1 MKRKSFISLM
11 AVLAA
16 AGALSACGGSS
27 STAAGAADSASSAA
41 SGQPADRLEAARQ
54 RGTLIV
60 ALEGAWSPWCYHDDT
75 DTLVGYDVE
84 VSRAI
89 AEYLG
94 LEPEYVEGEWDGL
107 FAGLEAGR
115 YDIVCNG
122 VEVTEE
128 RAKSYDF
135 SEPYAYIHTAL
146 AVREDNTDITSFED
160 LAGKTVGVQLGTT
173 GDLLMSEEVGE
184 GEDKLGIAGV
194 EQYNKAADAV
204 QALLTNKIDAVCIDD
219 QVAKNFVAANPDELT
234 TLDTAFAEESY
245 AIAVSKD
252 NPDLTEQLNGAIA
265 ELKEDGTLDAILDK
279 YIAKVEG
286 AEGYVSPEGTEYPNG
301 TLVMATNATFDPYEY
316 IENGEIV
323 GIDAEF
329 AKALCDKLGYDLH
342 IEDME
347 FDSIIAAVNSGKA
360 DFGMAGMTV
369 TPERQEQIDFTDT
382 YCTAAQ
388 SIIVLK

>member
-1 MKRKSFISLM
+1 MNKITRRSF
-11 AVLAA
+11 LAA
-16 AGALSACGGSS
+16 AGLSAALVLTACSSTSS
-27 STAAGAADSASSAA
+27 STAASASSTASSAA
-41 SGQPADRLEAARQ
+41 SAAGSEASTQAIQ
-54 RGTLIV
+54 
-60 ALEGAWSPWCYHDDT
+60 AL
-75 DTLVGYDVE
+75 
-84 VSRAI
+84 
-89 AEYLG
+89 
-94 LEPEYVEGEWDGL
+94 
-107 FAGLEAGR
+107 
-115 YDIVCNG
+115 
-122 VEVTEE
+122 
-128 RAKSYDF
+128 
-135 SEPYAYIHTAL
+135 
-146 AVREDNTDITSFED
+146 ED

-265 ELKEDGTLDAILDK
+265 ELMEDGTLDAILDK

-301 TLVMATNATFDPYEY
+301 TLVMATNAAFDPYEY

>member
-1 MKRKSFISLM
+1 MKMINRRSF
-11 AVLAA
+11 LAA
-16 AGALSACGGSS
+16 AGLSAAAMALTACGSSS
-27 STAAGAADSASSAA
+27 STASSAA
-41 SGQPADRLEAARQ
+41 PAASGAASEAAGSEASTQ
-54 RGTLIV
+54 
-60 ALEGAWSPWCYHDDT
+60 
-75 DTLVGYDVE
+75 
-84 VSRAI
+84 AI
-89 AEYLG
+89 QSL
-94 LEPEYVEGEWDGL
+94 
-107 FAGLEAGR
+107 
-115 YDIVCNG
+115 
-122 VEVTEE
+122 
-128 RAKSYDF
+128 
-135 SEPYAYIHTAL
+135 
-146 AVREDNTDITSFED
+146 ED
-160 LAGKTVGVQLGTT
+160 LNGKSVGVQLGTT
-173 GDLLMSEEVGE
+173 GDLMMTEEIENAE
-184 GEDKLGIAGV
+184 GLNLASV
-194 EQYNKAADAV
+194 ERYNKAADAV

-219 QVAKNFVAANPDELT
+219 QVAKNFIAANPDTLT
-234 TLDTAFAEESY
+234 MLDTAYSEESY

-252 NPDLTEQLNGAIA
+252 RPELTEALNAAIA
-265 ELKEDGTLDAILDK
+265 ELKEDGTLDAILNK
-279 YIAKVEG
+279 YIAKEEG
-286 AEGYVSPEGTEYPNG
+286 ATGYVSPEGTEYPNG

>member
-1 MKRKSFISLM
+1 MKKITRRSF
-11 AVLAA
+11 LAA
-16 AGALSACGGSS
+16 AGLSAALALTACSSTSS
-27 STAAGAADSASSAA
+27 STAASSTAASEAASEAASSEA
-41 SGQPADRLEAARQ
+41 STQAIQ
-54 RGTLIV
+54 TL
-60 ALEGAWSPWCYHDDT
+60 DD
-75 DTLVGYDVE
+75 L
-84 VSRAI
+84 
-89 AEYLG
+89 
-94 LEPEYVEGEWDGL
+94 
-107 FAGLEAGR
+107 
-115 YDIVCNG
+115 N
-122 VEVTEE
+122 
-128 RAKSYDF
+128 
-135 SEPYAYIHTAL
+135 
-146 AVREDNTDITSFED
+146 
-160 LAGKTVGVQLGTT
+160 GKTVGVQLGTT

-219 QVAKNFVAANPDELT
+219 QVAKNFVAANPDELVM
-234 TLDTAFAEESY
+234 LDTAYAEESY

-252 NPDLTEQLNGAIA
+252 NPELTEALNGAIA
-265 ELKEDGTLDAILDK
+265 ELKEDGTLDAILNK
-279 YIAKVEG
+279 YIAKEEG
-286 AEGYVSPEGTEYPNG
+286 ATGYVTPEGTEYPNG

-316 IENGEIV
+316 IENGEVV

-329 AKALCDKLGYDLH
+329 AKALCDKLGYDLE

-388 SIIVLK
+388 NIIVLK

>member
-1 MKRKSFISLM
+1 MKKITRRSF
-11 AVLAA
+11 LAA
-16 AGALSACGGSS
+16 VGLSAALALTACSSTSS
-27 STAAGAADSASSAA
+27 STAASASSTASSAA
-41 SGQPADRLEAARQ
+41 STAASEASTQAIQ
-54 RGTLIV
+54 TL
-60 ALEGAWSPWCYHDDT
+60 DD
-75 DTLVGYDVE
+75 L
-84 VSRAI
+84 
-89 AEYLG
+89 
-94 LEPEYVEGEWDGL
+94 
-107 FAGLEAGR
+107 
-115 YDIVCNG
+115 N
-122 VEVTEE
+122 
-128 RAKSYDF
+128 
-135 SEPYAYIHTAL
+135 
-146 AVREDNTDITSFED
+146 
-160 LAGKTVGVQLGTT
+160 GKTVGVQLGTT
-173 GDLLMSEEVGE
+173 GDLMMSEEVGKAD
-184 GEDKLGIAGV
+184 GLNLAGV
-194 EQYNKAADAV
+194 EQYSKAADAV

-265 ELKEDGTLDAILDK
+265 ELKENGTLDAILDK

>member
-1 MKRKSFISLM
+1 MNKITRRSF
-11 AVLAA
+11 LAA
-16 AGALSACGGSS
+16 AGLSAALVLTACSSTSS
-27 STAAGAADSASSAA
+27 STAASASSTASSAA
-41 SGQPADRLEAARQ
+41 SAASSEASTQAIQ
-54 RGTLIV
+54 
-60 ALEGAWSPWCYHDDT
+60 AL
-75 DTLVGYDVE
+75 
-84 VSRAI
+84 
-89 AEYLG
+89 
-94 LEPEYVEGEWDGL
+94 
-107 FAGLEAGR
+107 
-115 YDIVCNG
+115 
-122 VEVTEE
+122 
-128 RAKSYDF
+128 
-135 SEPYAYIHTAL
+135 
-146 AVREDNTDITSFED
+146 ED

-265 ELKEDGTLDAILDK
+265 ELKENGTLDAILDK

-301 TLVMATNATFDPYEY
+301 TLVMATNAAFDPYEY

>member
-1 MKRKSFISLM
+1 MNKITRRSF
-11 AVLAA
+11 LAA
-16 AGALSACGGSS
+16 AGLSAALVLTACSSTSS
-27 STAAGAADSASSAA
+27 STAASASSTAGSAA
-41 SGQPADRLEAARQ
+41 SAAGSEASTQAIQ
-54 RGTLIV
+54 
-60 ALEGAWSPWCYHDDT
+60 AL
-75 DTLVGYDVE
+75 
-84 VSRAI
+84 
-89 AEYLG
+89 
-94 LEPEYVEGEWDGL
+94 
-107 FAGLEAGR
+107 
-115 YDIVCNG
+115 
-122 VEVTEE
+122 
-128 RAKSYDF
+128 
-135 SEPYAYIHTAL
+135 
-146 AVREDNTDITSFED
+146 ED

-173 GDLLMSEEVGE
+173 GDLLMSEEVGKAD
-184 GEDKLGIAGV
+184 GLNLAGV

-286 AEGYVSPEGTEYPNG
+286 ATGYVSPEGTEYPNG

>member
-1 MKRKSFISLM
+1 MKKITRRSF
-11 AVLAA
+11 LAA
-16 AGALSACGGSS
+16 VGLSAALALTACSSTSS
-27 STAAGAADSASSAA
+27 STAASASSTASSAA
-41 SGQPADRLEAARQ
+41 STAGSEASTQAIQ
-54 RGTLIV
+54 
-60 ALEGAWSPWCYHDDT
+60 ALE
-75 DTLVGYDVE
+75 
-84 VSRAI
+84 
-89 AEYLG
+89 
-94 LEPEYVEGEWDGL
+94 
-107 FAGLEAGR
+107 
-115 YDIVCNG
+115 
-122 VEVTEE
+122 
-128 RAKSYDF
+128 
-135 SEPYAYIHTAL
+135 
-146 AVREDNTDITSFED
+146 D
-160 LAGKTVGVQLGTT
+160 LNGKTVGVQLGTT

-234 TLDTAFAEESY
+234 MLDTAFAEESY

-252 NPDLTEQLNGAIA
+252 NPELTEALNGAIA
-265 ELKEDGTLDAILDK
+265 ELKEDGTLDAILNK
-279 YIAKVEG
+279 YIAKEEG
-286 AEGYVSPEGTEYPNG
+286 ATGYVTPEGTEYPNG

-316 IENGEIV
+316 IENGEVV

-388 SIIVLK
+388 SSIVLK

>member
-1 MKRKSFISLM
+1 MNKITRRSF
-11 AVLAA
+11 LAA
-16 AGALSACGGSS
+16 AGLSAALVLTACSSTSS
-27 STAAGAADSASSAA
+27 STAASASSTASSAA
-41 SGQPADRLEAARQ
+41 SAAGSEASTQAIQ
-54 RGTLIV
+54 
-60 ALEGAWSPWCYHDDT
+60 AL
-75 DTLVGYDVE
+75 
-84 VSRAI
+84 
-89 AEYLG
+89 
-94 LEPEYVEGEWDGL
+94 
-107 FAGLEAGR
+107 
-115 YDIVCNG
+115 
-122 VEVTEE
+122 
-128 RAKSYDF
+128 
-135 SEPYAYIHTAL
+135 
-146 AVREDNTDITSFED
+146 ED

-234 TLDTAFAEESY
+234 MLDTAYSEESY

-252 NPDLTEQLNGAIA
+252 NPELTEKLNGAIA
-265 ELKEDGTLDAILDK
+265 ELKEDGTLDAILNK
-279 YIAKVEG
+279 YIAKEEG
-286 AEGYVSPEGTEYPNG
+286 ATGYVSPEGTEYPNG

>member
-1 MKRKSFISLM
+1 MNKITRRSF
-11 AVLAA
+11 LAA
-16 AGALSACGGSS
+16 SGLSAALVLTACSSTSS
-27 STAAGAADSASSAA
+27 STAPSASSTAGSAA
-41 SGQPADRLEAARQ
+41 SAAGSEASTQAIQ
-54 RGTLIV
+54 
-60 ALEGAWSPWCYHDDT
+60 AL
-75 DTLVGYDVE
+75 
-84 VSRAI
+84 
-89 AEYLG
+89 
-94 LEPEYVEGEWDGL
+94 
-107 FAGLEAGR
+107 
-115 YDIVCNG
+115 
-122 VEVTEE
+122 
-128 RAKSYDF
+128 
-135 SEPYAYIHTAL
+135 
-146 AVREDNTDITSFED
+146 ED

-265 ELKEDGTLDAILDK
+265 ELKENGTLDAILDK

>member
-1 MKRKSFISLM
+1 MKKITRRSFL
-11 AVLAA
+11 AVV
-16 AGALSACGGSS
+16 GLSAALALTACSSTSS
-27 STAAGAADSASSAA
+27 STAASASSAA
-41 SGQPADRLEAARQ
+41 SEAASSAASGAASEASTQ
-54 RGTLIV
+54 AIQTL
-60 ALEGAWSPWCYHDDT
+60 DD
-75 DTLVGYDVE
+75 L
-84 VSRAI
+84 
-89 AEYLG
+89 
-94 LEPEYVEGEWDGL
+94 
-107 FAGLEAGR
+107 
-115 YDIVCNG
+115 N
-122 VEVTEE
+122 
-128 RAKSYDF
+128 
-135 SEPYAYIHTAL
+135 
-146 AVREDNTDITSFED
+146 
-160 LAGKTVGVQLGTT
+160 GKTVGVQLGTT

-234 TLDTAFAEESY
+234 MLDTAFAEESY

-252 NPDLTEQLNGAIA
+252 NPDLTEALNGAIA

-286 AEGYVSPEGTEYPNG
+286 ATGYVSPEGTEYPNG
-301 TLVMATNATFDPYEY
+301 TLVMATNAAFDPYEY

-329 AKALCDKLGYDLH
+329 AKALCDKLGYDLE

-388 SIIVLK
+388 NIIVLK

>member
-1 MKRKSFISLM
+1 MNKITRRSF
-11 AVLAA
+11 LAA
-16 AGALSACGGSS
+16 AGLSAALVLTACSSTSS
-27 STAAGAADSASSAA
+27 STAASASSTASSAA
-41 SGQPADRLEAARQ
+41 SAAGSEASTQAIQ
-54 RGTLIV
+54 
-60 ALEGAWSPWCYHDDT
+60 AL
-75 DTLVGYDVE
+75 
-84 VSRAI
+84 
-89 AEYLG
+89 
-94 LEPEYVEGEWDGL
+94 
-107 FAGLEAGR
+107 
-115 YDIVCNG
+115 
-122 VEVTEE
+122 
-128 RAKSYDF
+128 
-135 SEPYAYIHTAL
+135 
-146 AVREDNTDITSFED
+146 ED

-173 GDLLMSEEVGE
+173 GDLLMSEEVGKAD
-184 GEDKLGIAGV
+184 GLNLAGV

-219 QVAKNFVAANPDELT
+219 QVAKNFVAANEDKLT
-234 TLDTAFAEESY
+234 MLDTAYKEESY

-252 NPDLTEQLNGAIA
+252 NPDLTEALNGAIA

-286 AEGYVSPEGTEYPNG
+286 ATGYVSPEGTEYPNG

>member
-1 MKRKSFISLM
+1 MKKINRRSF
-11 AVLAA
+11 LAA
-16 AGALSACGGSS
+16 AGLSAAAMALTACGSSS
-27 STAAGAADSASSAA
+27 STASSTASSAAESASSAA
-41 SGQPADRLEAARQ
+41 SEASTQ
-54 RGTLIV
+54 
-60 ALEGAWSPWCYHDDT
+60 
-75 DTLVGYDVE
+75 
-84 VSRAI
+84 AI
-89 AEYLG
+89 QSL
-94 LEPEYVEGEWDGL
+94 
-107 FAGLEAGR
+107 
-115 YDIVCNG
+115 
-122 VEVTEE
+122 
-128 RAKSYDF
+128 
-135 SEPYAYIHTAL
+135 
-146 AVREDNTDITSFED
+146 ED
-160 LAGKTVGVQLGTT
+160 LNGKSVGVQLGTT
-173 GDLLMSEEVGE
+173 GDLMMSEEIENAE
-184 GEDKLGIAGV
+184 GLNLASV
-194 EQYNKAADAV
+194 ERYNKAADAV

>member
-1 MKRKSFISLM
+1 MKKITRRSF
-11 AVLAA
+11 LAA
-16 AGALSACGGSS
+16 VGLSAALALTACSSTSS
-27 STAAGAADSASSAA
+27 STAASASSTASSAA
-41 SGQPADRLEAARQ
+41 STAASEASTQAIQ
-54 RGTLIV
+54 TL
-60 ALEGAWSPWCYHDDT
+60 DD
-75 DTLVGYDVE
+75 L
-84 VSRAI
+84 
-89 AEYLG
+89 
-94 LEPEYVEGEWDGL
+94 
-107 FAGLEAGR
+107 
-115 YDIVCNG
+115 N
-122 VEVTEE
+122 
-128 RAKSYDF
+128 
-135 SEPYAYIHTAL
+135 
-146 AVREDNTDITSFED
+146 
-160 LAGKTVGVQLGTT
+160 GKTVGVQLGTT

-234 TLDTAFAEESY
+234 MLDTAYSEESY

-265 ELKEDGTLDAILDK
+265 ELKEDGTLDAILNK
-279 YIAKVEG
+279 YIAKEEG
-286 AEGYVSPEGTEYPNG
+286 AAGYVSPEGVDRSNG
-301 TLVMATNATFDPYEY
+301 TLVMATNAAFDPYEY

-329 AKALCDKLGYDLH
+329 AKALCDKLGYDLE

-347 FDSIIAAVNSGKA
+347 FDSIIAAVVSGKA

-369 TPERQEQIDFTDT
+369 TPEREEQIDFTDT

-388 SIIVLK
+388 NVIVLK

>member
-1 MKRKSFISLM
+1 MNKITRRSF
-11 AVLAA
+11 LAA
-16 AGALSACGGSS
+16 AGLSAALVLTACSSTSS
-27 STAAGAADSASSAA
+27 STAASASSTASSAA
-41 SGQPADRLEAARQ
+41 SAAGSEASTQAIQ
-54 RGTLIV
+54 
-60 ALEGAWSPWCYHDDT
+60 AL
-75 DTLVGYDVE
+75 
-84 VSRAI
+84 
-89 AEYLG
+89 
-94 LEPEYVEGEWDGL
+94 
-107 FAGLEAGR
+107 
-115 YDIVCNG
+115 
-122 VEVTEE
+122 
-128 RAKSYDF
+128 
-135 SEPYAYIHTAL
+135 
-146 AVREDNTDITSFED
+146 ED

-252 NPDLTEQLNGAIA
+252 NSDLTEQLNGAIA

-301 TLVMATNATFDPYEY
+301 TLVMATNAAFDPYEY

-388 SIIVLK
+388 YIIVLK

>member
-1 MKRKSFISLM
+1 MKKITRRSFL
-11 AVLAA
+11 AVV
-16 AGALSACGGSS
+16 GLSAALALTACSSTSS
-27 STAAGAADSASSAA
+27 STAASASSAA
-41 SGQPADRLEAARQ
+41 SEAASS
-54 RGTLIV
+54 
-60 ALEGAWSPWCYHDDT
+60 AASGAASEAST
-75 DTLVGYDVE
+75 Q
-84 VSRAI
+84 AI
-89 AEYLG
+89 QSL
-94 LEPEYVEGEWDGL
+94 
-107 FAGLEAGR
+107 
-115 YDIVCNG
+115 
-122 VEVTEE
+122 
-128 RAKSYDF
+128 
-135 SEPYAYIHTAL
+135 
-146 AVREDNTDITSFED
+146 ED
-160 LAGKTVGVQLGTT
+160 LNGKTVGVQLGTT
-173 GDLLMSEEVGE
+173 GDLLMSEEVGKAD
-184 GEDKLGIAGV
+184 GLNLAGV

-265 ELKEDGTLDAILDK
+265 ELKENGTLDAILDK

>member
-1 MKRKSFISLM
+1 MNKITRRSF
-11 AVLAA
+11 LAA
-16 AGALSACGGSS
+16 AGLSAALVLTACSSTSS
-27 STAAGAADSASSAA
+27 STAASASSTASSAA
-41 SGQPADRLEAARQ
+41 SAASSEASTQAIQ
-54 RGTLIV
+54 
-60 ALEGAWSPWCYHDDT
+60 AL
-75 DTLVGYDVE
+75 
-84 VSRAI
+84 
-89 AEYLG
+89 
-94 LEPEYVEGEWDGL
+94 
-107 FAGLEAGR
+107 
-115 YDIVCNG
+115 
-122 VEVTEE
+122 
-128 RAKSYDF
+128 
-135 SEPYAYIHTAL
+135 
-146 AVREDNTDITSFED
+146 ED

-265 ELKEDGTLDAILDK
+265 ELKENGTLDAILDK

>member
-1 MKRKSFISLM
+1 MNKITRRSF
-11 AVLAA
+11 LAA
-16 AGALSACGGSS
+16 AGLSAALVLTACSSTSS
-27 STAAGAADSASSAA
+27 STAASASSTAGSAA
-41 SGQPADRLEAARQ
+41 SAAGSEASTQAIQ
-54 RGTLIV
+54 
-60 ALEGAWSPWCYHDDT
+60 AL
-75 DTLVGYDVE
+75 
-84 VSRAI
+84 
-89 AEYLG
+89 
-94 LEPEYVEGEWDGL
+94 
-107 FAGLEAGR
+107 
-115 YDIVCNG
+115 
-122 VEVTEE
+122 
-128 RAKSYDF
+128 
-135 SEPYAYIHTAL
+135 
-146 AVREDNTDITSFED
+146 ED

-173 GDLLMSEEVGE
+173 GDLLMSEEVGKAD
-184 GEDKLGIAGV
+184 GLNLAGV

-219 QVAKNFVAANPDELT
+219 QVAKNFVAANEDKLT
-234 TLDTAFAEESY
+234 MLDTAYKEESY

-252 NPDLTEQLNGAIA
+252 NPELTEALNGAIA
-265 ELKEDGTLDAILDK
+265 ELKEDGTLDAILNK
-279 YIAKVEG
+279 YIAKEEG
-286 AEGYVSPEGTEYPNG
+286 ATGYVTPEGTEYPNG

>member
-1 MKRKSFISLM
+1 MKKISRRSFL
-11 AVLAA
+11 LAA
-16 AGALSACGGSS
+16 GMSAALVLTACSSTSS
-27 STAAGAADSASSAA
+27 STASSTASSAA
-41 SGQPADRLEAARQ
+41 SAAS
-54 RGTLIV
+54 
-60 ALEGAWSPWCYHDDT
+60 GAASAST
-75 DTLVGYDVE
+75 Q
-84 VSRAI
+84 AI
-89 AEYLG
+89 QSL
-94 LEPEYVEGEWDGL
+94 
-107 FAGLEAGR
+107 
-115 YDIVCNG
+115 
-122 VEVTEE
+122 
-128 RAKSYDF
+128 
-135 SEPYAYIHTAL
+135 
-146 AVREDNTDITSFED
+146 ED

-173 GDLLMSEEVGE
+173 GDLLMSEEVEVGE

-301 TLVMATNATFDPYEY
+301 TLVMATNAAFDPYEY

-347 FDSIIAAVNSGKA
+347 FDSIIAAVVSGKA

>member
-1 MKRKSFISLM
+1 MNKITRRSF
-11 AVLAA
+11 LAA
-16 AGALSACGGSS
+16 AGLSAALVLTACSSTSS
-27 STAAGAADSASSAA
+27 STAASASSTASSAA
-41 SGQPADRLEAARQ
+41 SAAGSEASTQAIQ
-54 RGTLIV
+54 TL
-60 ALEGAWSPWCYHDDT
+60 
-75 DTLVGYDVE
+75 
-84 VSRAI
+84 
-89 AEYLG
+89 
-94 LEPEYVEGEWDGL
+94 
-107 FAGLEAGR
+107 
-115 YDIVCNG
+115 
-122 VEVTEE
+122 
-128 RAKSYDF
+128 
-135 SEPYAYIHTAL
+135 
-146 AVREDNTDITSFED
+146 ED
-160 LAGKTVGVQLGTT
+160 LNGKTVGVQLGTT

-234 TLDTAFAEESY
+234 MLDTAFAEESY

-252 NPDLTEQLNGAIA
+252 NPDLTEALNGAIA

>member
-1 MKRKSFISLM
+1 MNKITRRSF
-11 AVLAA
+11 LAA
-16 AGALSACGGSS
+16 AGLSAALVLTACSSTSS
-27 STAAGAADSASSAA
+27 STAASASSTASSAA
-41 SGQPADRLEAARQ
+41 SAAGSEASTQAIQ
-54 RGTLIV
+54 TL
-60 ALEGAWSPWCYHDDT
+60 
-75 DTLVGYDVE
+75 
-84 VSRAI
+84 
-89 AEYLG
+89 
-94 LEPEYVEGEWDGL
+94 
-107 FAGLEAGR
+107 
-115 YDIVCNG
+115 
-122 VEVTEE
+122 
-128 RAKSYDF
+128 
-135 SEPYAYIHTAL
+135 
-146 AVREDNTDITSFED
+146 ED
-160 LAGKTVGVQLGTT
+160 LNGKTVGVQLGTT

-252 NPDLTEQLNGAIA
+252 NSDLTEQLNGAIA

-301 TLVMATNATFDPYEY
+301 TLVMATNAAFDPYEY

>member
-1 MKRKSFISLM
+1 MNKITRRSF
-11 AVLAA
+11 LAA
-16 AGALSACGGSS
+16 AGLSAALVLTACSSTSS
-27 STAAGAADSASSAA
+27 STAASASSTASSAA
-41 SGQPADRLEAARQ
+41 SAAGSEASTQAIQ
-54 RGTLIV
+54 
-60 ALEGAWSPWCYHDDT
+60 AL
-75 DTLVGYDVE
+75 
-84 VSRAI
+84 
-89 AEYLG
+89 
-94 LEPEYVEGEWDGL
+94 
-107 FAGLEAGR
+107 
-115 YDIVCNG
+115 
-122 VEVTEE
+122 
-128 RAKSYDF
+128 
-135 SEPYAYIHTAL
+135 
-146 AVREDNTDITSFED
+146 ED